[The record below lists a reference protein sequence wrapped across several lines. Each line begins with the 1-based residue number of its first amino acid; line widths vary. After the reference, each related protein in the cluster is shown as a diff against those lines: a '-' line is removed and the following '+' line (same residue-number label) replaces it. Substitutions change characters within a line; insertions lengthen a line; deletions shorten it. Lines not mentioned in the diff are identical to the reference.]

1 MSRRRR
7 SKIMKRV
14 KVFGKGSL
22 SAPFFLAALIVLLTT
37 KYGSLT
43 LPGAVVA
50 AAGVGFSLS
59 GLNLPAAAVGTLS
72 AAVSFTAQAV
82 VGICP
87 SCTLAAVFFALA
99 GIVSSLRLVEDGR
112 TAWAVVLALFLACSL
127 SFFGFRLRPEPT
139 EKTGGGLRAGLQSP
153 APVSFFVQDAKQVQA
168 QETPFLYYSP
178 WCEYCDE
185 PLRAFIEKDPEGRS
199 WKPVVVPY
207 SAVSEGER
215 EVRKMGY
222 RGEVL
227 SAPESPGRGLPCLR
241 LPDGS
246 VFVGKKKILDFLER
260 SGFSSTYR

>member
-1 MSRRRR
+1 M
-7 SKIMKRV
+7 
-14 KVFGKGSL
+14 FGKGSL

-37 KYGSLT
+37 KYGPLT

-50 AAGVGFSLS
+50 AAGVGFSLF
-59 GLNLPAAAVGTLS
+59 GLNLPAAATGTLS
-72 AAVSFTAQAV
+72 ATVSFAAQAT

-99 GIVSSLRLVEDGR
+99 GVVSSLCLVRDGR
-112 TAWAVVLALFLACSL
+112 SVWAIALALPLVCSL
-127 SFFGFRLRPEPT
+127 SFFGFRLHPKPA
-139 EKTGGGLRAGLQSP
+139 EKIGAGLQPP
-153 APVSFFVQDAKQVQA
+153 APVSSSVQGKRQVQA
-168 QETPFLYYSP
+168 QETLLLYYSP

-207 SAVSEGER
+207 SSEGER
-215 EVRKMGY
+215 EVREMGY

-227 SAPESPGRGLPCLR
+227 SAPESPGRGFPCLR

>member
-1 MSRRRR
+1 MGR
-7 SKIMKRV
+7 SLKAL
-14 KVFGKGSL
+14 KGSL
-22 SAPFFLAALIVLLTT
+22 GAPFFLAALIVLLTT
-37 KYGSLT
+37 KHGPLT
-43 LPGAVVA
+43 LPGAA
-50 AAGVGFSLS
+50 AAVAGAVFSLL
-59 GLNLPAAAVGTLS
+59 GLNLPAAAAGTLS
-72 AAVSFTAQAV
+72 ATISFTAQAM

-112 TAWAVVLALFLACSL
+112 TAWAIVLALFLACSL

-139 EKTGGGLRAGLQSP
+139 EKTGGGLKAGLQP
-153 APVSFFVQDAKQVQA
+153 LAPVSSSMQGTKQVQA
-168 QETPFLYYSP
+168 QEVPLLYYSP

-207 SAVSEGER
+207 SAISEGEMEAR
-215 EVRKMGY
+215 EIGY
-222 RGEVL
+222 MGEVL

-246 VFVGKKKILDFLER
+246 AFVGKKKILDFLER
-260 SGFSSTYR
+260 SDPSSTYR

>member
-1 MSRRRR
+1 MSRQHQ
-7 SKIMKRV
+7 SKTKTMKRV

-37 KYGSLT
+37 KYGPLT

-50 AAGVGFSLS
+50 AAGVGFSLF
-59 GLNLPAAAVGTLS
+59 GLNLPAAATGTLS
-72 AAVSFTAQAV
+72 ATVSFAAQAT

-112 TAWAVVLALFLACSL
+112 IAWAIALALFLVCSL
-127 SFFGFRLRPEPT
+127 FFFGFRLHPKPAEEIRV
-139 EKTGGGLRAGLQSP
+139 GLQPP
-153 APVSFFVQDAKQVQA
+153 APVLSSAQGKRQEQA
-168 QETPFLYYSP
+168 QGVPYLYYSP

-215 EVRKMGY
+215 EVREMGY

-227 SAPESPGRGLPCLR
+227 SAPESPGRGFPCLQ